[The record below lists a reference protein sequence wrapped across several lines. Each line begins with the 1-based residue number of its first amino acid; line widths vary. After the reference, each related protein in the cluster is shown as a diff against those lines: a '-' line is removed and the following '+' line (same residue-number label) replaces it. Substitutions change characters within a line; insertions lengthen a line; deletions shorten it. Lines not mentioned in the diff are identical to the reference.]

1 MNTKTDQHPSVKIL
15 FRFQSELLD
24 QEVMEI
30 IRAETINQEM
40 GKYRISDIPFYTP
53 GIATGDIV
61 SAAYDDDEE
70 MLKYHETLSSS
81 GNSIVWVAITD
92 DVTSIEEVQETFL
105 DLGCDSE
112 EVSERFFAMEVK
124 SSASYYRIRD
134 KLIELKSEGIIDF
147 AESCLSLVHQY

>member
-1 MNTKTDQHPSVKIL
+1 MNTKPDQHQSVKIL
-15 FRFQSELLD
+15 FRFHSELLD

-30 IRAETINQEM
+30 IRAETINMEM

-53 GIATGDIV
+53 GIATDDIV
-61 SAAYDDDEE
+61 SATYDDEEE
-70 MLKYHETLSSS
+70 MLKYHETLASS
-81 GNSIVWVAITD
+81 GNSIVWVVITD
-92 DVTSIEEVQETFL
+92 EETSIEDVQEIFL

-112 EVSERFFAMEVK
+112 EVSEHFFAMEVK

-134 KLIELKSEGIIDF
+134 KLIELKSEGIIDY